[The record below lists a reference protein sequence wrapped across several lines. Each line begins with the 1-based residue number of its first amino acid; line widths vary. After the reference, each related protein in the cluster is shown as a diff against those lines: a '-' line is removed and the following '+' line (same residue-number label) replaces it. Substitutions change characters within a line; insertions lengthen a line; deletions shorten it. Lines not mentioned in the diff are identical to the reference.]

1 MSPRAQR
8 QAVAKPARWTGSDD
22 ALKAVQVAFD
32 VEEAVLDAVRTAAF
46 ENNVSTSDQ
55 IRRLLDLPT
64 STRPK
69 RPRLTVS
76 LTAAD
81 YEVLA
86 ARYGVPLDDRLAIK
100 ERVTEELIRFA
111 RPEKP
116 ARPGRNSRA
125 GPARR

>member
-1 MSPRAQR
+1 MSPRAPR
-8 QAVAKPARWTGSDD
+8 HAVAKPARWTGSDD

-86 ARYGVPLDDRLAIK
+86 ARYGVPLDDRLTIK

-111 RPEKP
+111 RPEKGTRT
-116 ARPGRNSRA
+116 ARAPRA